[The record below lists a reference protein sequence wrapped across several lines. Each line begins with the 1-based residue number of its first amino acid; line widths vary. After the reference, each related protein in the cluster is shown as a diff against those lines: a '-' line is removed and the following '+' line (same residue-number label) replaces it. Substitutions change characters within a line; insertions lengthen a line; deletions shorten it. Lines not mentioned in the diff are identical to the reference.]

1 MNSINKV
8 YIDYNLLMTTSKNLE
23 TLELETTSTTT
34 TDLEDSVESL
44 MTLGK
49 LHDNCFPTT
58 GSDKVFDTITEIDKG
73 LKELVQKIDLT
84 VGLYS
89 QAETSLSDSFSIE
102 SKGLRNVYKEQ
113 FKSNK
118 EITAGY
124 DAEYYQKILDSL
136 LNNAKGTRARSTVA
150 AIFLATSFPHLPY
163 FWGGGHDS
171 ISIGVDPTWGTPK
184 TVTAGGDETTGTEQP
199 NSLDCSGY
207 ISWALKNGG
216 YDIDSPMVTTEL
228 EDLGM
233 QQQLKGADPETIKT
247 GDFGYMSGHIG
258 MVVNVEGDKVT
269 IAHCSG
275 SGNGMNLTIM
285 DVTTGKVI
293 EDATNKERIGK
304 EYFDRI
310 ISIEY
315 KD

>member
-8 YIDYNLLMTTSKNLE
+8 HIDYNLLMKTSKTLE
-23 TLELETTSTTT
+23 TLVLETTSTTT
-34 TDLEDSVESL
+34 TDLEDNTKEL
-44 MTLGK
+44 TTLGK
-49 LHDNCFPTT
+49 KHDNCFPSTN
-58 GSDKVFDTITEIDKG
+58 SDKVIDKIMEIDK
-73 LKELVQKIDLT
+73 KIKTLVQKIDTT
-84 VGLYS
+84 VNIYS
-89 QAETSLSDSFSIE
+89 QAEISLERDFIIE

-113 FKSNK
+113 FNSNK
-118 EITAGY
+118 EITPGY

-136 LNNAKGTRARSTVA
+136 LNNTKGTRAKSTAA

-163 FWGGGHDS
+163 FWGGGHES
-171 ISIGVDPTWGTPK
+171 ISIGVDPSWGIEK
-184 TVTAGGDETTGTEQP
+184 TVTAGGHETTGTKQP

-207 ISWALKNGG
+207 VSWALKNGG

-228 EDLGM
+228 EKLGTTKP
-233 QQQLKGADPETIKT
+233 LKGANPETIKN
-247 GDFGYMSGHIG
+247 GDFGYMDGHIG
-258 MVVNVEGDKVT
+258 MVVNVEDNKVT

-275 SGNGMNLTIM
+275 SGNGMNLTTM
-285 DVTTGKVI
+285 DVTTGTVV

-310 ISIEY
+310 VSIEY